1 MKMANIIVNRVAISD
16 INQLQQISSQT
27 FHETFSAMNT
37 ELNMKKYLEE
47 EFSTEKLSDELLNN
61 DSEFYFA
68 LLENNV
74 IGYLK
79 LNFGKSQ
86 TELQDDNALELERI
100 YVLKEFQGKSVGQLL
115 YDQAVQIARQRNVD
129 YLWLGVWENNLR
141 ARNFYQ
147 KNGLVEFSKHIF
159 KLGNDEQTDIM
170 MKLMLD
176 WYEIEHLTMYN

>member
-1 MKMANIIVNRVAISD
+1 MVNINLIRATISD
-16 INQLQQISSQT
+16 INQLQQVSRQT
-27 FHETFSAMNT
+27 FYETFSPVNT
-37 ELNMKKYLEE
+37 KENMRKYLDEE
-47 EFSTEKLSDELLNN
+47 LSIEKLTDELVNN

-100 YVLKEFQGKSVGQLL
+100 YVLKEFHGKRVGQLL
-115 YDQAVQIARQRNVD
+115 YDKAVQIARQRNVD
-129 YLWLGVWENNLR
+129 YMWLGVWEKNIR

-147 KNGLVEFSKHIF
+147 KQTVYFHDLYYRETGLKV
-159 KLGNDEQTDIM
+159 
-170 MKLMLD
+170 
-176 WYEIEHLTMYN
+176 

>member
-1 MKMANIIVNRVAISD
+1 MVNIDLIRATISD
-16 INQLQQISSQT
+16 IIQLQQISRQT
-27 FHETFSAMNT
+27 FYETFSPANT
-37 ELNMKKYLEE
+37 KENMRKYLEE
-47 EFSTEKLSDELLNN
+47 ELSTVRLTDELVNN

-68 LLENNV
+68 LLEKNV

-100 YVLKEFQGKSVGQLL
+100 YVLKEFQGKRVGQLL

-129 YLWLGVWENNLR
+129 YIWLGVWEKNIR

-147 KNGLVEFSKHIF
+147 KNGLVEFDKHIF
-159 KLGNDEQTDIM
+159 KLGNDVQTDIM
-170 MKLMLD
+170 MKLVMKD
-176 WYEIEHLTMYN
+176 